1 MPINTGIP
9 LEYHYTIQW
18 YNSYQKSIE
27 ETISVLGGGLL
38 DYFAPQIPT
47 KNHHNQ
53 YTISQPNQNAEK
65 FERNRL
71 KTRGLGSGFRFGSGG
86 WACA

>member
-1 MPINTGIP
+1 M
-9 LEYHYTIQW
+9 
-18 YNSYQKSIE
+18 
-27 ETISVLGGGLL
+27 